1 MTAATMQ
8 TGTMQATPEIWG
20 GVECSIIRLRNR
32 WRDETSETGHAGRL
46 DDLDR
51 IGQLGIRTLRYPLLW
66 ESISPDDIETAD
78 FSWHDER
85 MPRLKELGVDVI
97 AGLLHH
103 GSGPRYTNLLDPAFP
118 ELLARHA
125 RRVAERYPEIRRFT
139 PVNEPL
145 TTARFSALYGHWYPH
160 RRRLPDFARALIN
173 QCRGVALAMRA
184 IREVTPH
191 AALVQTE
198 DLGKT
203 FSTPLLGYQADY
215 ENERRWLTF
224 DLLFGRVDRSH
235 PWFSRLVDHGISEQ
249 ELQAFVDEPCPPDI
263 VGVNYYPTSERYLD
277 HRRSK
282 LPAGALVGGNGR
294 HHYADLD
301 AVRMHLPLGSIGPE
315 PRLREVCARYDRPVA
330 VTEVHHG
337 CSRDEQ
343 LRWLNEVWSAASR
356 LAGEGK
362 NIAAVT
368 VWALFGCVDWNSLL
382 LREDG
387 AYEAGAFDVR
397 GPSPRMTA
405 LGSAVRQMASGAGLE
420 HPVLDSPGWWRRDTR
435 FFSPPLEAV
444 KSSVAR
450 SSVARSSV
458 EGTARK
464 VLILCKDAALGS
476 AFCRIAAHRGLEFI
490 AVAASQLDITEPH
503 SVRRLLLKHRPWA
516 FIHAASA
523 QGAEEH
529 LGGSRRTGEALSD
542 GAVLASVC
550 AGAGVALMTVTSDAL
565 VGKTLSG
572 SLVESSSLGPE
583 SGIRNLNAAAEST
596 VMNHHPAALVIRTS
610 TVFGPWNAGDVL
622 SRFLDEIA
630 AERSLRLPA
639 EAVCSPTY
647 LPDLAHAALDLLID
661 GEKGIWHLANDGA
674 VSWYDWARE
683 VAHSAGLDARLVLRD
698 HGGGVVAPAALAS
711 ERGQLMPSVAS
722 GVGRFLR
729 ECDLRWNKT
738 SAALSS

>member
-1 MTAATMQ
+1 MQ
-8 TGTMQATPEIWG
+8 TETMQATPEIWG
-20 GVECSIIRLRNR
+20 GVECSIIRMWNR
-32 WRDETSETGHAGRL
+32 WRDESSETGHAGRL
-46 DDLDR
+46 DDLDLIR
-51 IGQLGIRTLRYPLLW
+51 HLGIRTIRYPLLW
-66 ESISPDDIETAD
+66 ESISPNDIETAD
-78 FSWHDER
+78 FAWHDER
-85 MPRLKELGVDVI
+85 LARLKELGVDVI

-103 GSGPRYTNLLDPAFP
+103 GSGPHYTNLLDPAFP

-125 RRVAERYPEIRRFT
+125 RRVAERYPEVHRFT

-160 RRRLPDFARALIN
+160 RRHMPDFARALIN

-184 IREVTPH
+184 IREVTPD
-191 AALVQTE
+191 AVLVQTE

-203 FSTPLLGYQADY
+203 FSTPLLDYQADY

-235 PWFSRLVDHGISEQ
+235 PWFSRLIDHGIPEH

-263 VGVNYYPTSERYLD
+263 VGVNYYPTSERFLD
-277 HRRSK
+277 HRRAK

-301 AVRMHLPLGSIGPE
+301 AVRVHLPLGSVGPE

-343 LRWLNEVWSAASR
+343 LRWLNEVWSAANR

-397 GPSPRMTA
+397 SPSPRMTA
-405 LGSAVRQMASGAGLE
+405 LGSAVRQMASGAGLS

-435 FFSPPLEAV
+435 FFSSPLAA
-444 KSSVAR
+444 AR
-450 SSVARSSV
+450 STV
-458 EGTARK
+458 EGSARK
-464 VLILCKDAALGS
+464 VLIFCKDTVLGS
-476 AFCRIAAHRGLEFI
+476 AFCRIAAHRGLEFT
-490 AVAASQLDITEPH
+490 ALADITEPH
-503 SVRRLLLKHRPWA
+503 SVRRVLLKHRPWA
-516 FIHAASA
+516 LIHVTSA
-523 QGAEEH
+523 HGADGH
-529 LGGSRRTGEALSD
+529 LDGSQRNLECPAD
-542 GAVLASVC
+542 AAVLASVC
-550 AGAGVALMTVTSDAL
+550 AAAGVALMTVTSGAL
-565 VGKTLSG
+565 VGKSLSCR
-572 SLVESSSLGPE
+572 LVESSPVGPG
-583 SGIRNLNAAAEST
+583 SGIRNLNAAAES
-596 VMNHHPAALVIRTS
+596 MAMKHHPAALVIRTS
-610 TVFGPWNAGDVL
+610 AVFGPWNTGDVL
-622 SRFLDEIA
+622 SQILDEIA
-630 AERSLRLPA
+630 AHRSFRLPA

-661 GEKGIWHLANDGA
+661 GETGIWHLANDGA
-674 VSWYDWARE
+674 VSLYDWARE
-683 VAHSAGLDARLVLRD
+683 VAHSVGLDARLVLAD
-698 HGGGVVAPAALAS
+698 HRGSVLTPAALAS
-711 ERGQLMPSVAS
+711 ERGQVMPTVVS

-729 ECDLRWNKT
+729 DRDLRWNST
-738 SAALSS
+738 CAALDG